1 MKTVLLKSQVSVW
14 FDYLKIA
21 DRLGLKVDWAF
32 YKPWG
37 TREEIRQL
45 KFGTWW
51 RTKGQSLFEASA
63 ESQIKVV
70 GTKDG
75 YVDIRIPSHWT
86 VRQVRKEIGP
96 VFSAVRTKDAP
107 RGTGDFHIKGRFS
120 YGDFVSYKRV
130 LELDLNARDR
140 GQREKMGNLIGA
152 FRAEEQKRKERAAK
166 ATATSSAR
174 AAQKGKKRHRKF
186 KAVEVKVTPNEQRN
200 GYIWLKKARRIA
212 ANVAKGEFPGRD
224 RAARSNNL
232 D

>member
-21 DRLGLKVDWAF
+21 DRLGLKVAWAF

-37 TREEIRQL
+37 SQEEIRQL
-45 KFGTWW
+45 RFGTWW
-51 RTKGQSLFEASA
+51 RTRGRSLFEASA
-63 ESQIKVV
+63 ESQIEVV
-70 GTKDG
+70 GSKGG
-75 YVDIRIPSHWT
+75 YVDIRIPAHWT

-96 VFSAVRTKDAP
+96 VFSTVRTKDAP
-107 RGTGDFHIKGRFS
+107 RGTQEFNIKGRFS

-140 GQREKMGNLIGA
+140 GQREKMGNLISA
-152 FRAEEQKRKERAAK
+152 FRAEEQKRKDRAAR

-174 AAQKGKKRHRKF
+174 AAQKGRRRHKKF
-186 KAVEVKVTPNEQRN
+186 KAIEVRVTPNEQRN

-212 ANVAKGEFPGRD
+212 ANVAKGEFPGGN
-224 RAARSNNL
+224 RS
-232 D
+232 

>member
-70 GTKDG
+70 GAKDG

-96 VFSAVRTKDAP
+96 VFSTVRTKDAP
-107 RGTGDFHIKGRFS
+107 RGTGEFHIKGRFS

-140 GQREKMGNLIGA
+140 GQREKMGNLIRA
-152 FRAEEQKRKERAAK
+152 FQAEGQKRKERAAK

-174 AAQKGKKRHRKF
+174 AAQRGRKRHRKF

-200 GYIWLKKARRIA
+200 GYIWLKKARRLA
-212 ANVAKGEFPGRD
+212 ENVARGDFPGRN
-224 RAARSNNL
+224 RA
-232 D
+232 